1 MLKFL
6 NFQKNTTKNSTNS
19 KKGNFF
25 LFKPR
30 LSLFMCYPVN
40 SIFSIL
46 RAILYEKE
54 YIFVYLDTFSES
66 LVSAGFRNTNLAT
79 KKILRLWEYNVAIT
93 DHSQT
98 IRKTI
103 AGCDCPGNEKYYVI
117 TITRVIVFN
126 SIYSQPIK
134 C

>member
-1 MLKFL
+1 
-6 NFQKNTTKNSTNS
+6 
-19 KKGNFF
+19 
-25 LFKPR
+25 
-30 LSLFMCYPVN
+30 MCYPVN

-117 TITRVIVFN
+117 TINITLITLNTPPGVAKISCDCFANVLRIVRD
-126 SIYSQPIK
+126 SGISL
-134 C
+134 